1 MGNTRKYFTFIAL
14 LACAG
19 CARPGP
25 LLEEAGGLVLARG
38 DEAVEVERD
47 AELAI
52 AWTAGGA
59 QYATWVRQR
68 DGEKPMTVRLVEANA
83 DFVRVRSEA
92 WKSVEHLPWSY
103 LQASGIKVA
112 ARRGRYER
120 PTVSIPVEQ
129 IDEVQVFARVRRPR
143 GRGSPSGFRAG
154 PQRR

>member
-19 CARPGP
+19 CARPGR

-38 DEAVEVERD
+38 EEAVEVERD

-92 WKSVEHLPWSY
+92 WKSVEHLPWF
-103 LQASGIKVA
+103 ICR
-112 ARRGRYER
+112 RRG
-120 PTVSIPVEQ
+120 
-129 IDEVQVFARVRRPR
+129 
-143 GRGSPSGFRAG
+143 
-154 PQRR
+154 